1 MFIHWGLYSIHGWHE
16 QEQWRKNIAKSEYV
30 KLADEFDPQL
40 FCMDE
45 WMEVV
50 KKAGMDYICFTVG
63 I

>member
-1 MFIHWGLYSIHGWHE
+1 MGLYSIHGWHE